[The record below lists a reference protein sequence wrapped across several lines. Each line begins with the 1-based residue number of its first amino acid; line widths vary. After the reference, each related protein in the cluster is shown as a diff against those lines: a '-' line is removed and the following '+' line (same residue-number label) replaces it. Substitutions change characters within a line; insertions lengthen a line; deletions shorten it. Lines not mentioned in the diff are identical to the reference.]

1 MKYKEHGRF
10 YCDPEEEN
18 GFMRPPKEGSRSIQA
33 CFMRL
38 MHRYTS
44 VNYKRFLGIGI
55 HPGQLAFVKA
65 ISEHEGISQRELA
78 EGLHVKA
85 PTVAVAVKRLE
96 KADVICRRPDPK
108 DQRIS
113 RLYLNKKGKEI
124 AEEVIL
130 AIEENEAVLTDGFS
144 EEELEQLRNFF
155 RRMSENMERL
165 AKPDAK
171 AAEENQVGSNRESK
185 RF

>member
-1 MKYKEHGRF
+1 MKYKEHGGF
-10 YCDPEEEN
+10 CCDPDEEN
-18 GFMRPPKEGSRSIQA
+18 EFMKGPEKGRRSIQA

-44 VNYKRFLGIGI
+44 ANYKRFLGIGI

-96 KADVICRRPDPK
+96 KAEVVCRRPDPK

-113 RLYLNKKGKEI
+113 RLYLNEKGKEI
-124 AEEVIL
+124 AEEVIRM
-130 AIEENEAVLTDGFS
+130 IEENEAVLTDGFS
-144 EEELEQLRNFF
+144 EGELEQLREFF
-155 RRMSENMERL
+155 RRMSENMEQL
-165 AKPDAK
+165 AKPDEK
-171 AAEENQVGSNRESK
+171 EDEKLHGSE
-185 RF
+185 

>member
-1 MKYKEHGRF
+1 M
-10 YCDPEEEN
+10 
-18 GFMRPPKEGSRSIQA
+18 
-33 CFMRL
+33 
-38 MHRYTS
+38 
-44 VNYKRFLGIGI
+44 
-55 HPGQLAFVKA
+55 
-65 ISEHEGISQRELA
+65 
-78 EGLHVKA
+78 
-85 PTVAVAVKRLE
+85 
-96 KADVICRRPDPK
+96 ICRRPDPK

-144 EEELEQLRNFF
+144 EEELEQLRDFF

>member
-1 MKYKEHGRF
+1 MNYREHGGF
-10 YCDPEEEN
+10 CCDPDEEN
-18 GFMRPPKEGSRSIQA
+18 GFMKPSDETRWSIQA

-65 ISEHEGISQRELA
+65 IKEHEGISQRELA

-96 KADVICRRPDPK
+96 KANVVCRRPDPK

-113 RLYLNKKGKEI
+113 RLYLNQKGKEI
-124 AEEVIL
+124 AEEVIHML
-130 AIEENEAVLTDGFS
+130 EENEAVLTEGFS
-144 EEELEQLRNFF
+144 EEELKKLREFF
-155 RRMSENMERL
+155 QRMSENMERF
-165 AKPDAK
+165 AKPDEK
-171 AAEENQVGSNRESK
+171 AGEEPHGAE
-185 RF
+185 

>member
-1 MKYKEHGRF
+1 MKYKEQGRF

-44 VNYKRFLGIGI
+44 VNYKRFPEIGI

-96 KADVICRRPDPK
+96 KAD
-108 DQRIS
+108 
-113 RLYLNKKGKEI
+113 L
-124 AEEVIL
+124 
-130 AIEENEAVLTDGFS
+130 
-144 EEELEQLRNFF
+144 
-155 RRMSENMERL
+155 
-165 AKPDAK
+165 
-171 AAEENQVGSNRESK
+171 
-185 RF
+185 

>member
-18 GFMRPPKEGSRSIQA
+18 GFMRPPKEDSRSIQA

-85 PTVAVAVKRLE
+85 PTVAGGGQTSGKGRCDMPQAGSE
-96 KADVICRRPDPK
+96 GSADQPPV
-108 DQRIS
+108 S
-113 RLYLNKKGKEI
+113 G
-124 AEEVIL
+124 
-130 AIEENEAVLTDGFS
+130 
-144 EEELEQLRNFF
+144 
-155 RRMSENMERL
+155 
-165 AKPDAK
+165 
-171 AAEENQVGSNRESK
+171 
-185 RF
+185 

>member
-1 MKYKEHGRF
+1 MKYKEQGRL

-44 VNYKRFLGIGI
+44 VNYKRFPEIGI

-144 EEELEQLRNFF
+144 EEELEQLRDFF

-171 AAEENQVGSNRESK
+171 AAEKNQAGSNRESM

>member
-1 MKYKEHGRF
+1 MKTKESGCLRTGLTQEKFCHAEASDGF
-10 YCDPEEEN
+10 IKVPEE
-18 GFMRPPKEGSRSIQA
+18 GRRSIQA
-33 CFMRL
+33 CFIRL

-85 PTVAVAVKRLE
+85 PTVAVAVRRLE
-96 KADVICRRPDPK
+96 KAEIICRRPGPK

-113 RLYLNKKGKEI
+113 RLYLSERGREI
-124 AEEVIL
+124 ADETIRCLEQNEQVI
-130 AIEENEAVLTDGFS
+130 TSGFS
-144 EEELEQLRNFF
+144 DEELEQLRDFF
-155 RRMSENMERL
+155 RRMSENLERF
-165 AKPDAK
+165 
-171 AAEENQVGSNRESK
+171 NHQ
-185 RF
+185 